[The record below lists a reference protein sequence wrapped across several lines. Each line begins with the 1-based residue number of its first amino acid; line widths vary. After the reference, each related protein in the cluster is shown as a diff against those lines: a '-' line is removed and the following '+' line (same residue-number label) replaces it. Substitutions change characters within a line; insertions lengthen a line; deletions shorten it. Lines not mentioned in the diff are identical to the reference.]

1 MSSDMEECDA
11 YTIERF
17 SRLPLAVKRATLQ
30 QLQAMHDV
38 EDAQAKRGITT
49 PSALSLSMREKR
61 RLETRE
67 LFRDLPF
74 PPRR

>member
-1 MSSDMEECDA
+1 MLVT

-17 SRLPLAVKRATLQ
+17 SCLPPAVKRATLQ

-38 EDAQAKRGITT
+38 EEAQAKRDITT
-49 PSALSLSMREKR
+49 SSALSLSMRESR

-67 LFRDLPF
+67 LFRDLPS
-74 PPRR
+74 PSRR